1 MTKEVANNILREVPG
16 DNAFHFY
23 KSLDA
28 PTGITARSLKEF
40 HDVLKGVGPSS
51 VEFHMARGDFENWVK
66 MLGDV
71 TLAKQIGSLKSK
83 GLPADEARK
92 LLILLV
98 RLRVGRLRKIAA
110 S

>member
-1 MTKEVANNILREVPG
+1 
-16 DNAFHFY
+16 
-23 KSLDA
+23 
-28 PTGITARSLKEF
+28 
-40 HDVLKGVGPSS
+40 
-51 VEFHMARGDFENWVK
+51 VK

-71 TLAKQIGSLKSK
+71 TLAKQIESLKSK

-98 RLRVGRLRKIAA
+98 RLRMGRLRKTAA